1 MKKILNIIIVILVVL
16 FYAMILTSCEKDL
29 IDDIDDI
36 VENTTEILV
45 HTHEIQPPNSV
56 TTRNLEATIN
66 WSQANLYY
74 SIGDIEYLLVP
85 GGGTQSKTHPILF
98 KKQNNKWNIHK
109 VFTNVEMEGIRQGY
123 KIDESTFI
131 MSDAAECY
139 SDECKTKHGGIVRP
153 GNFIWL
159 IKVNGDDLSFE
170 RIGDETFHHD
180 VTYGDLDLDGDMDI
194 ISTDGRIY
202 YQTPSGWEK
211 DVNWQNTNHGT
222 VFFAIEILD
231 LDGGYPEII
240 QASYLNSIRWKHG
253 FRILKR
259 NDDGYY
265 EEVHSITESLINSY
279 GGEYGASKLESI
291 DINYD
296 GIKDLIIERE
306 GTGISGRTVEI
317 YFGNGGYN
325 FIPNQLITN
334 NGNTPWTKHDLLDIN
349 NDGFLDIVFSASG
362 FGSGLRLGN
371 TFEEGFQLQN
381 LIYINDGFGSFNKIN
396 KELISR
402 SSATLYKFVPHLD
415 KENNLTFQGGLVENN
430 KLYFSEVIIKNL

>member
-1 MKKILNIIIVILVVL
+1 MKNKYILLLLSIVI
-16 FYAMILTSCEKDL
+16 FSCQKTEL
-29 IDDIDDI
+29 EDINDI
-36 VENTTEILV
+36 IENKTEILV
-45 HTHEIQPPNSV
+45 YTHEIEAPYSV
-56 TTRNLEATIN
+56 TTRNLEETIN

-74 SIGDIEYLLVP
+74 SVGDVEYLLLP
-85 GGGTQSKTHPILF
+85 GGGFESKTHPILF

-139 SDECKTKHGGIVRP
+139 SDECKTTYGGIVRP

-159 IKVNGDDLSFE
+159 IKVNGDDLIFE

-211 DVNWQNTNHGT
+211 DLDWQNTNHGT
-222 VFFAIEILD
+222 VFFAIEVLD

-240 QASYLNSIRWKHG
+240 QASYLNSEQWKHG

-259 NDDGYY
+259 NDEGYY
-265 EEVHSITESLINSY
+265 EEVHSVTESLINSY

-306 GTGISGRTVEI
+306 GTGISPRTVEI
-317 YFGNGGYN
+317 YFGNGGYD
-325 FIPNQLITN
+325 FTPNQLITS
-334 NGNTPWTKHDLLDIN
+334 NGNIQWRKHDLLDIN
-349 NDGFLDIVFSASG
+349 NDGFLDIVFSASDS
-362 FGSGLRLGN
+362 GSGLRLGN
-371 TFEEGFQLQN
+371 TFEDGFRLEN
-381 LIYINDGFGSFNKIN
+381 LIYINDGFGSFDKIN
-396 KELISR
+396 KELVSY
-402 SSATLYKFVPHLD
+402 SSATLYKFVPHLN
-415 KENNLTFQGGLVENN
+415 KENNLTFHGGLVENN